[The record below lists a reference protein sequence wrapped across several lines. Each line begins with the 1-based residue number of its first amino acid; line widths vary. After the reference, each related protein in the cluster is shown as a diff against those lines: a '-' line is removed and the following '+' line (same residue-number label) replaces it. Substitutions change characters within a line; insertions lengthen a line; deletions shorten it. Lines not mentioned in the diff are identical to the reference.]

1 MNGITRVTQG
11 SVYEMDNGQMALVIS
26 DNRSNSTISNTIT
39 CCKIVQEDADN
50 FPFRIVY
57 DTMSGDVVI
66 PNKILCNVIFSTKPT
81 RLKIYKYSLDDTIM
95 SKVRK
100 EVQKVLFGEELYSIN
115 EARNAIAEH
124 DLAIRVAL
132 EKQNGITQVETPVT
146 NNIVMPTPTISV
158 SQSKPIID
166 DNSSIDDIQSYYA
179 KKMSQEFVDYDYN
192 TPSYSYA
199 EASEEEE
206 DETLDMD
213 FEGEDPETTARVLN
227 TMFMNEKATLERMGE
242 EEYDE
247 EYQKLLHKY
256 DDYEEEEEKLS
267 KPRKI
272 TKRKKKKRSKI
283 NVGLRKGALILTTE
297 PTKVEEEQQVESKS
311 GKKSRY
317 DYIYN
322 NNNYLNYLE
331 SYYNDSKEMVSKTY
345 GVDIKN
351 LGNVAYRCR
360 QICEANGEME
370 LLNQIKKEAGVRV

>member
-50 FPFRIVY
+50 FLFHIVY

-179 KKMSQEFVDYDYN
+179 KKMSQE
-192 TPSYSYA
+192 
-199 EASEEEE
+199 
-206 DETLDMD
+206 LLIMIIIHHLIHMLKHL
-213 FEGEDPETTARVLN
+213 RR
-227 TMFMNEKATLERMGE
+227 KRM
-242 EEYDE
+242 
-247 EYQKLLHKY
+247 
-256 DDYEEEEEKLS
+256 
-267 KPRKI
+267 KP
-272 TKRKKKKRSKI
+272 
-283 NVGLRKGALILTTE
+283 
-297 PTKVEEEQQVESKS
+297 
-311 GKKSRY
+311 
-317 DYIYN
+317 
-322 NNNYLNYLE
+322 
-331 SYYNDSKEMVSKTY
+331 
-345 GVDIKN
+345 
-351 LGNVAYRCR
+351 
-360 QICEANGEME
+360 
-370 LLNQIKKEAGVRV
+370 